1 MKKRTVI
8 VRAHERKKPGR
19 SEAFVKMTK
28 KLQRAVNRVRVPAIT
43 RNHAVEG

>member
-1 MKKRTVI
+1 MKKRTII

-19 SEAFVKMTK
+19 SEAFVRMTK
-28 KLQRAVNRVRVPAIT
+28 KLQREINRIRVPAIT